1 MSSTKIVIKSNVSN
15 IKQALR
21 QGILKKAAMAGGEV
35 IRNHAKLNI
44 RSTFSAKSKGGAGL
58 AGSMV
63 VELVKSSDKSA
74 EVDVGPTKIY
84 GRIQELGGIIKPVFA
99 KMLSWIGD
107 DGKRIFAHQV
117 RIPPRPY
124 LRPAVDSNMDTIRQ
138 AVEEQIKRGIENSL
152 EKL

>member
-1 MSSTKIVIKSNVSN
+1 MSDTKIVIKSNVSN

-21 QGILKKAAMAGGEV
+21 KDVLKKAALAGGEV
-35 IRNHAKLNI
+35 IRNNAKLNI

-63 VELVKSSDKSA
+63 VELVKSTDANA

-84 GRIQELGGIIKPVFA
+84 GRIQELGGIIKPVYK

-124 LRPAVDSNMDTIRQ
+124 LRPALDEHKDEIKD
-138 AVEEQIKRGIENSL
+138 AVGYQIEQGIKNSMV
-152 EKL
+152 KL